1 MLKPILIQGAEETE
15 VNYLRTLLK
24 DIEEKRI
31 GNHLFWIGKLD
42 EYPVVLSKTNVG
54 LISSA
59 TATTIAAIN
68 FSPIAIVNQGTAGGH
83 GKKVRRG
90 DIIIGRDFIN
100 LTSFRIDRRK
110 EGEGS
115 DFKGWRIRAFYTDN
129 IHHEYNK
136 ADEHLMGIA
145 YSLKNEYK
153 LGEVRIGRI
162 GSGDIWNREA
172 DRILM
177 LNSKY
182 GTLCEEMETASVY
195 SVAKD
200 FDIPVIGIR
209 IVSNNEVLKQDY
221 RKELATDCQKYV
233 EKVVRKYIK
242 ELDK

>member
-31 GNHLFWIGKLD
+31 GNHLFWVGKLD

-100 LTSFRIDRRK
+100 LTSFIK
-110 EGEGS
+110 S
-115 DFKGWRIRAFYTDN
+115 SLSIVN
-129 IHHEYNK
+129 IS
-136 ADEHLMGIA
+136 
-145 YSLKNEYK
+145 SLF
-153 LGEVRIGRI
+153 
-162 GSGDIWNREA
+162 
-172 DRILM
+172 
-177 LNSKY
+177 
-182 GTLCEEMETASVY
+182 SV
-195 SVAKD
+195 V
-200 FDIPVIGIR
+200 
-209 IVSNNEVLKQDY
+209 
-221 RKELATDCQKYV
+221 
-233 EKVVRKYIK
+233 
-242 ELDK
+242 